1 MKDVRSTNSKSIVEN
16 VKFNNE
22 PLEKI
27 TVATKKKRKRQEDN
41 ESKRSAEEKYNQ
53 EIQEQQYKRLMHLL
67 NKSKFYS
74 SYIVSKIDK
83 SFKDKVSKHN
93 RITKKNT
100 KETEYA
106 DENVPPQDKTK
117 NNNIKEYL
125 SEDVSKHNS
134 IIMYIYIY
142 I

>member
-1 MKDVRSTNSKSIVEN
+1 M
-16 VKFNNE
+16 
-22 PLEKI
+22 
-27 TVATKKKRKRQEDN
+27 ATKKKRKRQEDN

>member
-1 MKDVRSTNSKSIVEN
+1 MRSTNSKSIVEN